1 MSMYEIYKQA
11 KHLLTTMPKDMR
23 NSLILTLLKEDAIN
37 FIDISNQ
44 YVKALEFKTKD
55 QLNQLI
61 EAETCAADHL
71 FHYKKE
77 NKYNHDAIH
86 RTLHLMN
93 KSGRFN
99 TKVWNEKFNYDEEKD
114 RKLSFYERTK

>member
-1 MSMYEIYKQA
+1 MYEIYKQA
-11 KHLLTTMPKDMR
+11 KHLLTIMPKDMR

-37 FIDISNQ
+37 FTDISNQ
-44 YVKALEFKTKD
+44 YVKALEWKTKD

-77 NKYNHDAIH
+77 NKSNHDAIH
-86 RTLHLMN
+86 RTLYLMN
-93 KSGRFN
+93 KSGRFRMD
-99 TKVWNEKFNYDEEKD
+99 VWNDKFNYNEQEDKQ
-114 RKLSFYERTK
+114 LSFYERTK